1 MIENH
6 TNDLWRNKI
15 LTGRDLLA
23 RRNFLELLHKSVSF
37 SNSTHSQVREFQ
49 RIEAYYRLE
58 SELPFFE
65 LPIDD
70 DVV

>member
-1 MIENH
+1 MA
-6 TNDLWRNKI
+6 LWHNTI
-15 LTGRDLLA
+15 LTGRNLLV
-23 RRNFLELLHKSVSF
+23 RLDFLELLHKSVSF
-37 SNSTHSQVREFQ
+37 YICNSTHSQVREFQ